1 MMRRLLSACLLG
13 LFLMT
18 SGWAEAIELKF
29 QYTPNANIFWMIDQ
43 MSQWDEHYTA
53 KAYRQYWE
61 ARIGLNDDDLAQ
73 LEKYARM
80 RRRLAKLD
88 GAEVQTKLS
97 PWSSMFGRTG
107 TLPHEQFALAF
118 MEVSTVDDVALVMR
132 LSPEDA
138 DTLKTTFLRFAKK
151 MKDDYGRET
160 AHLKGFCEK
169 AQVLV
174 SVADVA
180 GFIGTLR
187 AFLGITEALPQ
198 TIPVDV
204 LWAPP
209 GYVMPTHM
217 QYHILLPVSVEQASS
232 DETVLAHLSL
242 AMREVSAYLFS
253 KVSADTLSKASAR
266 LMSEC
271 GLVSVK
277 RPNVAAEALLVAMGE
292 LLFLQERFPDLP
304 RKPVLEPFD
313 PALEVPHAVDTLA
326 REFAAVLKPMLGQ
339 QGVFYPVYVDRMVEV
354 VKKVFPPRPRSFA
367 ATAVV
372 LADGVAAS
380 LFAGLFPGY
389 DRTLLTA
396 AQAADVATQA
406 AAKPQRSIF
415 LVVTPPSDGALW
427 TALKGLGAP
436 KEFSTE
442 FKKLSSKPFIYPMT
456 RKGASTVYI
465 VRAPDDEGL
474 RKALVWLYQASSLPT
489 AVQVV
494 E

>member
-1 MMRRLLSACLLG
+1 MRRLLATCMVG
-13 LFLMT
+13 LFLLT
-18 SGWAEAIELKF
+18 SGFADAIELKF

-43 MSQWDEHYTA
+43 MSQWHDQYTS

-80 RRRLAKLD
+80 RRRLAKLE
-88 GAEVQTKLS
+88 GADVMTKLS
-97 PWSSMFGRTG
+97 PWTSMFGRTG

-132 LSPEDA
+132 LTPEDA

-180 GFIGTLR
+180 GFLGTLR
-187 AFLGITEALPQ
+187 SFLGITEALPQ

-217 QYHILLPVSVEQASS
+217 QYHILLPVSVDQAAT

-242 AMREVSAYLFS
+242 AMREVSAYLFT
-253 KVSADTLSKASAR
+253 KVPADTLSKASAR
-266 LMSEC
+266 MMAEC

-277 RPNVAAEALLVAMGE
+277 RPNLAAEALLVALGE

-304 RKPVLEPFD
+304 RKAVLEPFD
-313 PALEVPHAVDTLA
+313 PELEVPHAVDTLA
-326 REFAAVLKPMLGQ
+326 REFAAVLRPMLGQ
-339 QGVFYPVYVDRMVEV
+339 QGVFYPVYTDRMVEV
-354 VKKVFPPRPRSFA
+354 VKKVFPARPKSFA
-367 ATAVV
+367 ATALV
-372 LADGVAAS
+372 LADGMAAS
-380 LFAGLFPGY
+380 LFGGLFPGY
-389 DRTLLTA
+389 DRTMISA
-396 AQAADVATQA
+396 AQAGEVAALA
-406 AAKPQRSIF
+406 AAKPQRTIF

-436 KEFSTE
+436 KEFSQE
-442 FKKLSSKPFIYPMT
+442 FKKLSAKPFIYPMI
-456 RKGASTVYI
+456 RKGASTIYI

-474 RKALVWLYQASSLPT
+474 RKALVWLYGAPGLPT